1 MNCFRWK
8 TVLLLAAAMAAQAQ
22 IQKPPKKPLQSQSA
36 STVSY
41 SQEDD
46 SEVVEITNINFE
58 LAGSGI
64 PGRSADEHLILRKRT
79 RTREVVGDIGL
90 EAESTIEAWPLGS
103 DLDRK
108 PLYAVTVSGIE
119 PTTKN
124 NELLVVSRGLEEVE
138 WWSVYKLGTGSHLL
152 DTYVPLLQFP
162 VRQEQR
168 YAGLEVPP
176 DDTPDARLRAP
187 NVVAVLT
194 YASGERVI
202 REALITCDDRNR
214 AQLLR
219 SYADANRTLT
229 HGAGGLRIAIS
240 QNAATPR
247 RLVTIDVPIA
257 HDDLDL
263 AHAQL
268 PAGLH
273 VTAWKR

>member
-1 MNCFRWK
+1 M
-8 TVLLLAAAMAAQAQ
+8 LLLAAAVMAQAQ
-22 IQKPPKKPLQSQSA
+22 IQRPPKKPLQSQSP
-36 STVSY
+36 STVTY
-41 SQEDD
+41 SREDD

-64 PGRSADEHLILRKRT
+64 PGRPADERLILRKRT
-79 RTREVVGDIGL
+79 RTRDVVGDIGL

-103 DLDRK
+103 DLNQK
-108 PLYAVTVSGIE
+108 PLYSLTVSGIE

-152 DTYVPLLQFP
+152 DTYVPLLEFP
-162 VRQEQR
+162 VRQGQR

-202 REALITCDDRNR
+202 REVLITCDDRNR

-219 SYADANRTLT
+219 SYADASRTLA
-229 HGAGGLRIAIS
+229 HGAAGIRIAIS

-247 RLVTIDVPIA
+247 RLVTIDIPIA

-263 AHAQL
+263 AHAQI
-268 PAGLH
+268 PAGVHLA
-273 VTAWKR
+273 AWKR